1 MKIVLDTN
9 CLVVC
14 LPVTSSYYCL
24 WQAFRDKQI
33 TLCYTTDI
41 INEYNE
47 VLLRFYP
54 QQFVND
60 VINELLLS
68 LNVKKTT
75 NYYKWH
81 LISADPDDNKFVDC
95 AFNAGADF
103 IVTND
108 KHFNIL
114 RKIEF
119 PQIQVVSIETF
130 KSLIINQFP
139 IPNPFRFH
147 IPQPLLF
154 VFFIFRIRTF
164 EEKDF
169 RIALK
174 CENMRANPV

>member
-14 LPVTSSYYCL
+14 LPATSPYHFL
-24 WQAFRDKQI
+24 WQAFRNKQI

-47 VLLRFYP
+47 VMLRFYP
-54 QQFVND
+54 QEFVND

-68 LNVKKTT
+68 INVKRTD
-75 NYYKWH
+75 NYYKWN
-81 LISADPDDNKFVDC
+81 LVYFDPDDNKFVDC

-114 RKIEF
+114 KEIDFPKLNIIDIEN
-119 PQIQVVSIETF
+119 F
-130 KSLIINQFP
+130 KKMFLEF
-139 IPNPFRFH
+139 
-147 IPQPLLF
+147 
-154 VFFIFRIRTF
+154 
-164 EEKDF
+164 
-169 RIALK
+169 
-174 CENMRANPV
+174 